1 MSSER
6 ARIYF
11 LARQSRR
18 REEKHNEDVK
28 DAKIALGGIEIQ
40 LHPGLAFYTAVDG
53 CEERQHSAFFRP
65 TLALKSSK
73 PFSGGL
79 HEDKTKAYS

>member
-28 DAKIALGGIEIQ
+28 NATIALGGIEIQ
-40 LHPGLAFYTAVDG
+40 LHPGLAFYTAV
-53 CEERQHSAFFRP
+53 
-65 TLALKSSK
+65 
-73 PFSGGL
+73 GG
-79 HEDKTKAYS
+79 